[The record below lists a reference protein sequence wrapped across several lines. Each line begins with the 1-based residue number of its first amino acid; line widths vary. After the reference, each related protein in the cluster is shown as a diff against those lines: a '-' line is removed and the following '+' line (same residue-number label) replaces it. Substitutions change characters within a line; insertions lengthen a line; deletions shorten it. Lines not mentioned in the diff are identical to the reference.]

1 MPALRHMRRLGNW
14 LARLAVDQVPCGHA
28 GSSPARRTTW
38 CEEGPADGRRRQ
50 PSRKRK
56 ALTGV
61 RVRSSLPPPC
71 GRRRRGGPAPG
82 CYPGRG
88 LGHEVRLLHLPP
100 GSVGP
105 VGVDVRLSS
114 GRSRVR
120 VPYGAQVAGRSAV
133 VAAGCQSGLS
143 IRAARVRSP
152 STAHHTRPHGLA
164 VKDARF
170 SAGRTP
176 VRARLGVPMLS
187 WRNRQTHRLQVA
199 APPWRVGS
207 TPTESTRSTPTCRN
221 GRRAA
226 LRARCPS
233 GREGSTPSVGTC
245 GTTGGGDRCP
255 GLPCKQARRG
265 SIPRRSTSRH
275 GGETVY
281 ADEAHVDAHL
291 LAMQETAGSRP
302 VIRSIR
308 EGKPAWRNQV
318 DARRSGRRSL
328 RGIPVRVRGR
338 VRNGL

>member
-14 LARLAVDQVPCGHA
+14 QARLAVDQVPSRACRFE
-28 GSSPARRTTW
+28 SCPAHFAYGGTSRWPATAAVSKT
-38 CEEGPADGRRRQ
+38 EGPHGRASSILAPSAD
-50 PSRKRK
+50 
-56 ALTGV
+56 
-61 RVRSSLPPPC
+61 

-88 LGHEVRLLHLPP
+88 PGHEVRLLHLPP

-105 VGVDVRLSS
+105 AGVDARLSS

-120 VPYGAQVAGRSAV
+120 VPYGARSAV

-233 GREGSTPSVGTC
+233 GREGSTPSVGT
-245 GTTGGGDRCP
+245 TGRGQVSRFALQVRRP
-255 GLPCKQARRG
+255 GFDTPPLHRPTRR
-265 SIPRRSTSRH
+265 RT
-275 GGETVY
+275 
-281 ADEAHVDAHL
+281 
-291 LAMQETAGSRP
+291 
-302 VIRSIR
+302 
-308 EGKPAWRNQV
+308 
-318 DARRSGRRSL
+318 
-328 RGIPVRVRGR
+328 RVRG
-338 VRNGL
+338 